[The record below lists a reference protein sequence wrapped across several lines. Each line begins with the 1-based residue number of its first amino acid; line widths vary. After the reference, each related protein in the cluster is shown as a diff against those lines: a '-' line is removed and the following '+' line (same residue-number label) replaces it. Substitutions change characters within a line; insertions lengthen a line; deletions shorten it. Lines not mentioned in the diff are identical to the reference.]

1 MANNKNTDKAAQTN
15 AAAASS
21 NETNDTQTNDTQ
33 TNARVSGNDVI
44 AEDRPTHVAL
54 HTIQSF
60 DPKINNV
67 VEVKA
72 GALFTPNPE
81 DVEVLERNNAI
92 REATDDDFAREGGQ
106 ASNGVVNSEV
116 PAGYAANTH
125 TGISMYAGGVSNPND
140 SIANTPEG
148 AEATDA
154 AFDGAPTTS
163 VSRAR

>member
-21 NETNDTQTNDTQ
+21 NETNDTQTN
-33 TNARVSGNDVI
+33 ARASSNDVI
-44 AEDRPTHVAL
+44 AEDRATHVAL
-54 HTIQSF
+54 HTIQVF
-60 DPKINNV
+60 DPAVNNV
-67 VEVKA
+67 VEIKA
-72 GALFTPNPE
+72 GSLFTPSPE
-81 DVEVLERNNAI
+81 DKEVLERNNAI

-106 ASNGVVNSEV
+106 AADNGVVNSEV

-125 TGISMYAGGVSNPND
+125 TGISMDAGGVSNPND
-140 SIANTPEG
+140 SDANTPEG